1 MNYSNNQQIKRIVI
15 FLASILVKSEGLLYL
30 AKNEHIFIERGQ
42 EGIMSMQ
49 DKSFSLKKEV
59 QYLS

>member
-1 MNYSNNQQIKRIVI
+1 MNYSKKQQIKRIVI
-15 FLASILVKSEGLLYL
+15 FLASTVVKSEGLLYL
-30 AKNEHIFIERGQ
+30 AQNEHIFIERGQ